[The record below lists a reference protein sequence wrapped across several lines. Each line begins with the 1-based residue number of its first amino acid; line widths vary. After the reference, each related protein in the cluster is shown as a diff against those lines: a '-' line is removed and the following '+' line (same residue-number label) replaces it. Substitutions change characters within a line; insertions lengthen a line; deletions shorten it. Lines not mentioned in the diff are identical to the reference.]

1 MNDIQDIL
9 RQFLPISLDEMSGI
23 KLMNRTDT
31 KFITT
36 LPMLRRLLSMAA
48 PAYFA
53 QEIDGQR
60 VAHYFTV
67 YFDTRDSQMYTMHQT
82 GRLNRQKLRIRSY
95 VDSNISFLE
104 VKTKNNHGRTKKRRI
119 AIDGFDP
126 LAPARDITFHDQER
140 QTWCEFLGQHLRFP
154 ANDLSQRLENRFS
167 RITLVNRNRTERL
180 TIDFNL
186 RFHNIATGNDM
197 DMGSLVIIELK
208 RDGLTPSPILEIL
221 RQLRI
226 HPHGFSKYCMG
237 AALTDQSLR
246 RNCIKTKIQ
255 DVKRLINPI

>member
-1 MNDIQDIL
+1 MSDIHSIL
-9 RQFLPISLDEMSGI
+9 QAFQPISLAEMSGI

-36 LPMLRRLLSMAA
+36 LPMLLRLLEMAST
-48 PAYFA
+48 AYFA
-53 QEIDGQR
+53 QEIDGER
-60 VAHYFTV
+60 VAHYFTS
-67 YFDTRDSQMYTMHQT
+67 YFDTRDSQMYTMHQN

-95 VDSNISFLE
+95 VDSQMSFLE

-119 AIDGFDP
+119 AIDNFDP
-126 LAPARDITFHDQER
+126 VVPSRDIIFDAEAQHPWSD
-140 QTWCEFLGQHLRFP
+140 FLGKHLWYRP
-154 ANDLSQRLENRFS
+154 EDLTQRLENRFS

-180 TIDFNL
+180 TIDFGL
-186 RFHNIATGNDM
+186 RFHNLVTGNDM
-197 DMGSLVIIELK
+197 DMGQLVIIELK

-237 AALTDQSLR
+237 AALTDQSLK

-255 DVKRLINPI
+255 DVKKLINAI

>member
-1 MNDIQDIL
+1 MNDIASIL
-9 RQFLPISLDEMSGI
+9 QAFQPISLSEMSGI

-36 LPMLRRLLSMAA
+36 LPMLQRLLEMASS
-48 PAYFA
+48 AYFA

-60 VAHYFTV
+60 IAHYFTS
-67 YFDTRDSQMYTMHQT
+67 YFDTRDCEMYTMHQN

-95 VDSNISFLE
+95 VDSQMSFLE

-119 AIDGFDP
+119 AIDNFDP
-126 LAPARDITFHDQER
+126 LKPARDITFDTPEQR
-140 QTWCEFLGQHLRFP
+140 PWCDFLGQHLRFP
-154 ANDLSQRLENRFS
+154 ASDLSQRLENRFS

-180 TIDFNL
+180 TIDFDL
-186 RFHNIATGNDM
+186 RFHNLATGNDM

-221 RQLRI
+221 RELRI

-237 AALTDQSLR
+237 AALTDQSLK

-255 DVKRLINPI
+255 DVKKLINAI